1 LLGVFILVQCH
12 CLYFYDDHVAHNV
25 EFVGYMCLLLP
36 LVDNLFLNTH
46 ATLLVE
52 LGNHFCDDAHGDL
65 GFDLG
70 NHTILIF
77 ISHACIDHL
86 ASYVVHL
93 RTSIITMLH
102 YKHSFSLLMS
112 TCGHFYAH
120 SCPSIVGMIGGLIQ
134 GLKGVLGAFR
144 QGCQGVD
151 SRTNPIKRGGDDISS
166 VSPSYIL
173 NKDHTSNGQH
183 THEEVG
189 QGMRGP
195 ARSLTSR
202 EASHESIRARPP
214 RAPSWLFGLALPC
227 TFRPSP
233 CTPQA
238 APFKDPCK
246 GI

>member
-1 LLGVFILVQCH
+1 LFLLLYDDLAAKIVHLSVSLCSRIKAKHSLVDTYYDLYYAH
-12 CLYFYDDHVAHNV
+12 CLD
-25 EFVGYMCLLLP
+25 
-36 LVDNLFLNTH
+36 
-46 ATLLVE
+46 TLS
-52 LGNHFCDDAHGDL
+52 C
-65 GFDLG
+65 
-70 NHTILIF
+70 
-77 ISHACIDHL
+77 
-86 ASYVVHL
+86 
-93 RTSIITMLH
+93 
-102 YKHSFSLLMS
+102 
-112 TCGHFYAH
+112 FYAY
-120 SCPSIVGMIGGLIQ
+120 SCPSFVGIFGDLLQ
-134 GLKGVLGAFR
+134 GVER
-144 QGCQGVD
+144 VD
-151 SRTNPIKRGGDDISS
+151 SRTNPFKRGGDDISS

-173 NKDHTSNGQH
+173 HKDHTSNGQH
-183 THEEVG
+183 SHEEVG